1 MQKWEYCEVDFDG
14 SETFI
19 WMYDQVGDYID
30 KPIRQKR
37 MGIVLA
43 QLGDQGWEI
52 ISAWWRSKKEVP
64 YILKR
69 PKEE

>member
-43 QLGDQGWEI
+43 QLGDEGWEI
-52 ISAWWRSKKEVP
+52 ISAWWRSKKEVT

-69 PKEE
+69 SKEE

>member
-52 ISAWWRSKKEVP
+52 ISAWWRSKKEVT